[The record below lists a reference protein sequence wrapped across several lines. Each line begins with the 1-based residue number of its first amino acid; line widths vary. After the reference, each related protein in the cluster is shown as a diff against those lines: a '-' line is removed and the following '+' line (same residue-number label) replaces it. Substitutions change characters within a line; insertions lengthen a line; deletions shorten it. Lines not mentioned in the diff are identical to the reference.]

1 VSAPDDEFEAELRR
15 LFEDDRLAV
24 QPKADAGQMIVA
36 GAQRRRRRRAA
47 LTSAGGVTMAAVLIA
62 GGLTFGN
69 LRAGNNAASL
79 SSDTLYTQSAPASDK
94 GSSSYLHA
102 SVVPPAATGTTTA
115 PPTLALGG
123 GVDAPP
129 TRMTKPSMSSTT
141 GGMAV
146 AAGPLIGPDGYG
158 RLKLGMT
165 VEQAATQ
172 GVVLASPQGA
182 TACKTYTFS
191 GTGVPSEGSA
201 LISPNAGVAEI
212 SPAATVTT
220 PEGVG
225 PGSMKSDIYSA
236 YPVASEAQPGRVSA
250 PASGTGTYVFGLDS
264 SGQRVTALGLEN
276 PKQDCAG

>member
-1 VSAPDDEFEAELRR
+1 VSGPDDGLDAELRR
-15 LFEDDRLAV
+15 LFEDERLAV

-69 LRAGNNAASL
+69 PRAGNNAASL
-79 SSDTLYTQSAPASDK
+79 SSDALYTQSPDK
-94 GSSSYLHA
+94 GSSSHPHA
-102 SVVPPAATGTTTA
+102 SVVPPAATNTTMV

-123 GVDAPP
+123 GVSASP
-129 TRMTKPSMSSTT
+129 TRMTKPTSMSSTS
-141 GGMAV
+141 GAMAV

-172 GVVLASPQGA
+172 GVVLAGPQGGN
-182 TACKTYTFS
+182 ACKTYTFS
-191 GTGVPSEGSA
+191 GTGVPSGGSA

-212 SPAATVTT
+212 SPAASVTT

-225 PGSMKSDIYSA
+225 RGSMKSDIYSA
-236 YPVASEAQPGRVSA
+236 YPVASEAKPGSVSA

-264 SGQRVTALGLEN
+264 SGQRVAALGLEN